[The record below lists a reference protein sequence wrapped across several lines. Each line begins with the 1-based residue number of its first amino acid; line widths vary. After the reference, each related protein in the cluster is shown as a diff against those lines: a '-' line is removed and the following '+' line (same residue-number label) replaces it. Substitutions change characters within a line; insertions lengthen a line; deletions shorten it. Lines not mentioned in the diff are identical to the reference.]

1 MNLLS
6 NRPKKTL
13 ITMLIGTGGLWEGGL
28 WKLKNNIQETSQL
41 RQFICITLDRQIAP
55 SVLAKELP
63 DEFASEVGA
72 APATT
77 LSQFQIFSLFLVICP
92 IANANSTHII
102 KSNLFALVK

>member
-1 MNLLS
+1 MNLFS

-28 WKLKNNIQETSQL
+28 WKLKNNIQEDKPTQT
-41 RQFICITLDRQIAP
+41 ITLDRQIAP

-92 IANANSTHII
+92 IANANTTHII
-102 KSNLFALVK
+102 KSILFALVK